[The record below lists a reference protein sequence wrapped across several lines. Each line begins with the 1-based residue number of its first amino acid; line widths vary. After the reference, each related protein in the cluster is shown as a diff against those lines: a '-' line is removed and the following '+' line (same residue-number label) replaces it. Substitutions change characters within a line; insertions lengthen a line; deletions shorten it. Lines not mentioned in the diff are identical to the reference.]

1 MAKEADIVA
10 QDGVL
15 AMVSVL
21 SVMFLVLFV
30 SCAYFLTLRSQII
43 AQDANT
49 MSELALLDREASVRG
64 NVAGYATE
72 EPVYEVEYVPQ
83 FVDQGRLR

>member
-1 MAKEADIVA
+1 MARNYGPAA

-30 SCAYFLTLRSQII
+30 SCAYFLTLRTQII
-43 AQDANT
+43 AQDAYT
-49 MSELALLDREASVRG
+49 MSELARLDREAPVKG

-72 EPVYEVEYVPQ
+72 EAYEVEYVPE
-83 FVDQGRLR
+83 FVDEELYR